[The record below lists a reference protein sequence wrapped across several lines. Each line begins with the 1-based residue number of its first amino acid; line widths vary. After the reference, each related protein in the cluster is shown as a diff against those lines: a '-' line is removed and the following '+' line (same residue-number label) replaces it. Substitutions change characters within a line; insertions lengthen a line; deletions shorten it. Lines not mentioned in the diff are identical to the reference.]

1 MSDIPED
8 RLCIDVKPFIN
19 TGVDYLGPYNIKLSK
34 RTRSN
39 QATAKRYVALFTC
52 LTTRAV
58 HLEIAGDLSTDA
70 FILALRRFISRRGK
84 VNIIRSDN
92 GTNFVGASKEL
103 KQAIKNIE
111 QNTVNKHLV
120 AKGIKWKFNS
130 PVSPWMGSIWESL
143 VKPLKRSLKVII
155 RNKLFT
161 EECLS
166 TFLCEVESILNQ
178 RRLNPI
184 SNAVN
189 GLKALAPSHFII
201 ESYENTVPGVFHKQE
216 VDSRRKWRSVQPA
229 VDVFWNRWKKEY

>member
-58 HLEIAGDLSTDA
+58 RLEIAGDLSAYA
-70 FILALRRFISRRGK
+70 FILALRRFISRRSK

-103 KQAIKNIE
+103 KQAIKNTD
-111 QNTVNKHLV
+111 QNTVDKHLV
-120 AKGIKWKFNS
+120 AKGI
-130 PVSPWMGSIWESL
+130 
-143 VKPLKRSLKVII
+143 
-155 RNKLFT
+155 
-161 EECLS
+161 
-166 TFLCEVESILNQ
+166 
-178 RRLNPI
+178 
-184 SNAVN
+184 
-189 GLKALAPSHFII
+189 I
-201 ESYENTVPGVFHKQE
+201 EI
-216 VDSRRKWRSVQPA
+216 
-229 VDVFWNRWKKEY
+229 

>member
-8 RLCIDVKPFIN
+8 RLCIDGKPFPN
-19 TGVDYLGPYNIKLSK
+19 TGVDYLGPYRIKLHIK

-103 KQAIKNIE
+103 KQAIKNID

-120 AKGIKWKFNS
+120 AKGIKWKFH
-130 PVSPWMGSIWESL
+130 PLVSPWMGGIWESL
-143 VKPLKRSLKVII
+143 VKSAKRSLKAII
-155 RNKLFT
+155 
-161 EECLS
+161 
-166 TFLCEVESILNQ
+166 
-178 RRLNPI
+178 
-184 SNAVN
+184 
-189 GLKALAPSHFII
+189 
-201 ESYENTVPGVFHKQE
+201 
-216 VDSRRKWRSVQPA
+216 
-229 VDVFWNRWKKEY
+229 